1 MNLLQE
7 FTITLP
13 RSEVLTSNGG
23 RGDRYGHGKKVKNI
37 IEKTKPHLHG
47 LRAMDSVFVVVQVF
61 RGGNYRY
68 DAANLHE
75 TCKPIMDAV
84 VRHGL
89 LPDDDNDHLIGPL
102 PVHGG
107 VDRSLS
113 KKANQYVGERVR
125 FRVLFFDDFYVRQ
138 GLANAVSV

>member
-37 IEKTKPHLHG
+37 IEKTKPRLHG
-47 LRAMDSVFVVVQVF
+47 LIAMDSVFVVVQVF

-75 TCKPIMDAV
+75 TCKPIVDAV

-89 LPDDDNDHLIGPL
+89 LPDDDNEHLIGPL

-125 FRVLFFDDFYVRQ
+125 FRVLFFDDGEIRHYLR
-138 GLANAVSV
+138 GLLS